1 MPAKKKKNDNYFEN
15 LGKEFAQFMR
25 ARGNANEA
33 EYSDYWQRNLSKE
46 SKTATEIKRAANLQT
61 YLSQEKGKALKKE
74 RNAKGQIAGALLQ
87 GRRYK
92 GNKQVKNSTKKK

>member
-25 ARGNANEA
+25 ARENANEA
-33 EYSDYWQRNLSKE
+33 EDSYRWRNIGKE
-46 SKTATEIKRAANLQT
+46 PKTADEIKYQARKDT
-61 YLSQEKGKALKKE
+61 YLNREKGKALKKE

>member
-25 ARGNANEA
+25 ARENAN
-33 EYSDYWQRNLSKE
+33 DKE
-46 SKTATEIKRAANLQT
+46 VDLRVGIYGTPRMNPNPKYDVSRGR
-61 YLSQEKGKALKKE
+61 QEKGKANKKE
-74 RNAKGQIAGALLQ
+74 RNARGQIAGALLQ

>member
-33 EYSDYWQRNLSKE
+33 EISYRFRNLGPE
-46 SKTATEIKRAANLQT
+46 PKTLEEIKYQTNKET
-61 YLSQEKGKALKKE
+61 YLGREKGKALKKE